1 MRGVKLRGMEV
12 VDEQE
17 RTGDMIRGVMRSHEP
32 TWSALP
38 SAATTTRGYPA
49 LAATSGDETMNY
61 GE

>member
-1 MRGVKLRGMEV
+1 MEV

-38 SAATTTRGYPA
+38 SAATTARGYPA
-49 LAATSGDETMNY
+49 LAATSGDETMKY